1 MSPVDSPAESH
12 AESPAES
19 PAEMPDLLYS
29 DVEDDVRSTL
39 GAMLGDASS
48 WSDVLATVEDDDPA
62 PSGLWRRVAVDLGL
76 AGLAV
81 PEEHGGA
88 GASWREVAVV
98 LEELGRTVAPVPYA
112 TSSVFATAVLLAVE
126 GHDALV
132 QLASGAS
139 VAAVVVPVT
148 APSFDL
154 RADVHVADGRLT
166 GFVPLVAGALEA
178 DVLIVP
184 ASDGLFLVDA
194 DEVERTAVDTLD
206 MTRRLADIHLRDAP
220 GRLLAADAQPATA
233 WAGAVTSAMLA
244 SEQLGLA
251 EWCLAQTVG
260 YLKERRQFGRT
271 LASFQALKHRL
282 ADLWTEVNQA
292 RAAARYAAAVASG
305 ATVAEPGDLPVA
317 ASLAQV
323 VCSRVALRAAE
334 ECVQMH
340 GGIGFTWEH
349 PAHLYLKRARVDAM
363 TLGSPSAHLRR
374 IGVLVDLTA
383 DREGQRA

>member
-1 MSPVDSPAESH
+1 MR
-12 AESPAES
+12 
-19 PAEMPDLLYS
+19 DLLYS
-29 DVEDDVRSTL
+29 DVEDDLRATL
-39 GAMLGDASS
+39 GAMLADASS
-48 WSDVLATVEDDDPA
+48 WSDVLGSLEDLDPTPA
-62 PSGLWRRVAVDLGL
+62 GLWRRVAVDLGL

-81 PEEHGGA
+81 PEEDGGA

-98 LEELGRTVAPVPYA
+98 MEELGRTVAPVPYA
-112 TSSVFATAVLLAVE
+112 TSSVFATAMLLAVD

-132 QLASGAS
+132 RLTSGAS

-154 RADVHVADGRLT
+154 RTEVHVADGRLT
-166 GFVPLVAGALEA
+166 GFVPLVAGVLEA
-178 DVLIVP
+178 DLLIVP
-184 ASDGLFLVDA
+184 TSVGLYLVEA
-194 DEVERTAVDTLD
+194 DEVERTPVDTLD
-206 MTRRLADIHLRDAP
+206 MTRRLADVHLRAAP
-220 GRLLAADAQPATA
+220 GRLLAADAHDATA
-233 WAGAVTSAMLA
+233 WAGAVTAAMLA

-292 RAAARYAAAVASG
+292 RATARYAAAVASE
-305 ATVAEPGDLPVA
+305 ATVDEPGDLLVA

-363 TLGSPSAHLRR
+363 TLGSPPAHLRR
-374 IGVLVDLTA
+374 IGVLVDLVA
-383 DREGQRA
+383 DLEGRHV